1 MARPIL
7 LWFTRDL
14 RLADHPALDAAAR
27 TGRPIAPV
35 FVLDDVSP
43 GAWARGAASRW
54 FLAGALEALGE
65 AIAARGGRL
74 LLRRGPADRVVAE
87 LARELG
93 AAAVHWSRGFDPASR
108 AVEERLAGRLGELG
122 IAARAFPGFL
132 IHEPRAVLQRDG
144 EPYRVYTPFSRA
156 WLEREP
162 PGRPLPVPDRLAFLA
177 PELESETI
185 GSLALRPTKPDWGG
199 GLRAAWDTSERG
211 AEALLERFLEGAIW
225 SYGRARDFPGR
236 PGVSRLSP
244 HLAVGTISP
253 RRIHWAA
260 RTRAEAEGRGSSAAW
275 PFLRQLVWRE
285 FAWSN
290 LFHFPELPDRP
301 LRGEFDRFPWAEDY
315 AALRAWRKGRTGYPI
330 VDAGMRE
337 LWATGWMHNR
347 VRMIT
352 GSFLT
357 KDLLIPWQEGE
368 RWFWDTLVDADLA
381 NNAMGWQWVAGS
393 GIDAAPYFRIFNPVL
408 QAKKFDPDGTYV
420 RRWVPELA
428 KLPNDWLHEP
438 WAAPPLVL
446 EEAGVRLGATYPWP
460 IVEHA
465 RARERALAAF
475 EALRGGRE
483 PEPAAR
489 AQPRPRSSA

>member
-1 MARPIL
+1 MARPVL

-14 RLADHPALDAAAR
+14 RLADHPALSAAAR
-27 TGRPIAPV
+27 TGRPIAAV
-35 FVLDDVSP
+35 FVLDEVSP
-43 GAWARGAASRW
+43 GTWARGAASRW
-54 FLAGALEALGE
+54 FLAGALESLAR

-74 LLRRGPADRVVAE
+74 LLRRGPADRAVAE
-87 LARELG
+87 LARALG
-93 AAAVHWSRGFDPASR
+93 AEAVHWTRGYDAPSRR
-108 AVEERLAGRLGELG
+108 VEEQLSGRLAELG
-122 IAARAFPGFL
+122 IAARSFPGFT
-132 IHEPRAVLQRDG
+132 IHEPEALRQRDG

-162 PGRPLPVPDRLAFLA
+162 PEPPLPVPERLRFLDPGIA
-177 PELESETI
+177 SETI
-185 GSLALRPTKPDWGG
+185 ESLALRPTSPDWAD
-199 GLRAAWDTSERG
+199 GLRATWDASERG
-211 AEALLERFLEGAIW
+211 AEVSLERFLDGPIW

-253 RRIHWAA
+253 RRIYWAA
-260 RTRAEAEGRGSSAAW
+260 RARAEAEGRDFAAVW

-301 LRGEFDRFPWAEDY
+301 LRPEFTRFPWQEDP
-315 AALRAWRKGRTGYPI
+315 AALRAWRRGRTGYPI

-337 LWATGWMHNR
+337 LWTTGWMHNR
-347 VRMIT
+347 VRMIA

-357 KDLLIPWQEGE
+357 KDLLIPWQQGE

-381 NNAMGWQWVAGS
+381 NNAMGWQWVAGC

-408 QAKKFDPDGTYV
+408 QAKKFDPDGAYV

-428 KLPNDWLHEP
+428 KLPNEWIHEP

-446 EEAGVRLGATYPWP
+446 EEAGVRLGSTYPHP
-460 IVEHA
+460 IVDHA
-465 RARERALAAF
+465 RARVRALAAF
-475 EALRGGRE
+475 EAI
-483 PEPAAR
+483 R
-489 AQPRPRSSA
+489 AG